1 MLQTSALPWPTTLG
15 LGTVLSIWL
24 TLGIIVVLSLLLGYG
39 ALWLRKHN
47 DPTDVQ
53 GDELSLADLRRMK
66 AEGTIT
72 AEEFDAAKAALLAR
86 MGVMRGE
93 ALTTAENSADSPDS
107 PDESNDGEDPDDDGG
122 PEKSGPESTD
132 SP

>member
-53 GDELSLADLRRMK
+53 GDELSLADLRRME

-93 ALTTAENSADSPDS
+93 ALTTAEELGRFPRFSRRIQRWGRPRRRRR
-107 PDESNDGEDPDDDGG
+107 
-122 PEKSGPESTD
+122 SGKIRPGIHR
-132 SP
+132 